1 MSKRPRS
8 RQKQRNS
15 EDKTQYMHDK
25 LTRSDIEKMEK
36 EIEERKLVKR
46 PELIEAVKEARAQGD
61 LSENFEYYAAKRE
74 KNQNESRIR
83 YLENMIKTAIIVEDH
98 AGDDQVTMN
107 KSVEIYFPE
116 DDETE
121 TFRIVTTIRGN
132 SLKNLISIDSPLG
145 KALLHHRVGDRVR
158 VKINEMAGYDVVIKS
173 IGDLTDE
180 SEDEIRSF

>member
-1 MSKRPRS
+1 MSEEIDRQNEIMEELSGQRS
-8 RQKQRNS
+8 LEDIQKLYSNMPLR
-15 EDKTQYMHDK
+15 
-25 LTRSDIEKMEK
+25 
-36 EIEERKLVKR
+36 
-46 PELIEAVKEARAQGD
+46 ELIRKTLDGLKMPHDTGEYKFARLQVQRMSAPIAAVLIPLIGI
-61 LSENFEYYAAKRE
+61 LILFT
-74 KNQNESRIR
+74 
-83 YLENMIKTAIIVEDH
+83 IKTDTTEKAI
-98 AGDDQVTMN
+98 N
-107 KSVEIYFPE
+107 KPVEIYFPE

-158 VKINEMAGYDVVIKS
+158 VKINETAGYDVVIKS

>member
-1 MSKRPRS
+1 
-8 RQKQRNS
+8 
-15 EDKTQYMHDK
+15 MHDR
-25 LTRSDIEKMEK
+25 LTKSDIEKMEK
-36 EIEERKLVKR
+36 EIEERKLVMR

-83 YLENMIKTAIIVEDH
+83 YLENMIKTAVIVEDR
-98 AGDDQVTMN
+98 AGDDQVAMN
-107 KSVEIYFPE
+107 KSVEVYFPD

-145 KALLHHRVGDRVR
+145 KALLHHRVGDEVH
-158 VKINEMAGYDVVIKS
+158 VKVGETGGYDLVIKA
-173 IGDLTDE
+173 IGEAVDE